1 MMTVIRTDD
10 NAFRDFLFQ
19 QLGFL
24 IGIVKQHIR
33 QVLSK
38 KIYPVLRIRIRIR
51 IRRIRMILGLLD
63 PDPDP
68 LVLDMDPDPDPPI
81 AKQK

>member
-38 KIYPVLRIRIRIR
+38 KFYPVFRIRIR

-81 AKQK
+81 TKQK

>member
-33 QVLSK
+33 QGFSEHYIHLFSTSD
-38 KIYPVLRIRIRIR
+38 
-51 IRRIRMILGLLD
+51 LLN
-63 PDPDP
+63 
-68 LVLDMDPDPDPPI
+68 I
-81 AKQK
+81 QIIISG

>member
-33 QVLSK
+33 QEFSEHYIHLISTYLP
-38 KIYPVLRIRIRIR
+38 KIC
-51 IRRIRMILGLLD
+51 
-63 PDPDP
+63 
-68 LVLDMDPDPDPPI
+68 
-81 AKQK
+81 

>member
-33 QVLSK
+33 SGLYK
-38 KIYPVLRIRIRIR
+38 CTDTW
-51 IRRIRMILGLLD
+51 RRPFTKLFYQDR
-63 PDPDP
+63 
-68 LVLDMDPDPDPPI
+68 
-81 AKQK
+81 

>member
-33 QVLSK
+33 QEFSK
-38 KIYPVLRIRIRIR
+38 HCIYLYTFIQYGTSDFSIYGIVETR
-51 IRRIRMILGLLD
+51 D
-63 PDPDP
+63 PEYSD
-68 LVLDMDPDPDPPI
+68 
-81 AKQK
+81 